1 MTDSERRAISE
12 RLQARTVALKALI
25 GDSKITRV
33 EYEAAKARRAV
44 AVKK

>member
-25 GDSKITRV
+25 GDRKITRE
-33 EYEAAKARRAV
+33 EYEAAKARHAV
-44 AVKK
+44 AMKK